1 MGFQF
6 KGDEHLNDIKTK
18 QNKTQKRG
26 TASGQRAIHIK
37 KKWES
42 E

>member
-1 MGFQF
+1 MI
-6 KGDEHLNDIKTK
+6 LK